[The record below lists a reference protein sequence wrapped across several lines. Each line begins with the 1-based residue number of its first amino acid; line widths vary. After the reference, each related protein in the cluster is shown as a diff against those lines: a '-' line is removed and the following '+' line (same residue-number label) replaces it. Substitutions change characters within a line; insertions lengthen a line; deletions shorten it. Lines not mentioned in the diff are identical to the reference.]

1 MLVNFRLKKWK
12 SLYKYCF
19 QLCCDANIIH
29 NNFFYQKAKIMNV
42 AIKQNLYNPLDTIEN
57 IFIRENI
64 TFDRRKDN
72 ELVAEVLGKWDNM
85 LVFFA
90 FEEHMRCLHISC
102 LLNIE
107 SSAVDRSKMF
117 ELLAMLNENLWLGH
131 FSYWSEQKMPIFKH
145 SIILQDEEELFS
157 DKIAKIIELSIM
169 ECERVYPIF
178 NAVMRQ
184 DISPSQAMYSRA
196 MII

>member
-1 MLVNFRLKKWK
+1 
-12 SLYKYCF
+12 
-19 QLCCDANIIH
+19 
-29 NNFFYQKAKIMNV
+29 MNV

-64 TFDRRKDN
+64 NFDRRKDN

-90 FEEHMRCLHISC
+90 YEEHMRCLHISC

-157 DKIAKIIELSIM
+157 DKIAQIIELSIM

-184 DISPSQAMYSRA
+184 DVSPSQAMYSRA

>member
-1 MLVNFRLKKWK
+1 
-12 SLYKYCF
+12 
-19 QLCCDANIIH
+19 
-29 NNFFYQKAKIMNV
+29 MNL
-42 AIKQNLYNPLDTIEN
+42 ALEQQDLYNPIDTIEG
-57 IFIRENI
+57 IFSRDNVS
-64 TFDRRKDN
+64 FDRRKDN

-85 LVFFA
+85 LIFFA
-90 FEEHMRCLHISC
+90 YEEHLRCLHISC

-107 SSAVDRSKMF
+107 ASAVDRGKMF

-145 SIILQDEEELFS
+145 SLILQDNEELFTH
-157 DKIAKIIELSIM
+157 KISKIIELSIM

-184 DISPSQAMYSRA
+184 NVEPAQALYTSVVVM
-196 MII
+196 

>member
-1 MLVNFRLKKWK
+1 
-12 SLYKYCF
+12 
-19 QLCCDANIIH
+19 
-29 NNFFYQKAKIMNV
+29 MNV
-42 AIKQNLYNPLDTIEN
+42 AVEQNLYNPIDTIEG
-57 IFIRENI
+57 IFAQDKVSY
-64 TFDRRKDN
+64 DRRNDN

-90 FEEHMRCLHISC
+90 YEEHLRCLHISC

-107 SSAVDRSKMF
+107 TTSVDRSKMF
-117 ELLAMLNENLWLGH
+117 ELLALLNENLWLGH

-145 SIILQDEEELFS
+145 SIILQDEEELFTS
-157 DKIAKIIELSIM
+157 KISKIIELSIM

-184 DISPSQAMYSRA
+184 NIPPTQALYSDIMV
-196 MII
+196 I

>member
-1 MLVNFRLKKWK
+1 
-12 SLYKYCF
+12 
-19 QLCCDANIIH
+19 
-29 NNFFYQKAKIMNV
+29 MNV

-64 TFDRRKDN
+64 NFDRRKDN

-90 FEEHMRCLHISC
+90 YEEHMRCVHISC

-157 DKIAKIIELSIM
+157 DKISKIIELSIM

-184 DISPSQAMYSRA
+184 DISPAQAMYSRA
-196 MII
+196 MVI

>member
-1 MLVNFRLKKWK
+1 
-12 SLYKYCF
+12 
-19 QLCCDANIIH
+19 
-29 NNFFYQKAKIMNV
+29 MNL
-42 AIKQNLYNPLDTIEN
+42 ALQENLYNPLDTIEN
-57 IFIRENI
+57 ILVNEDISFE
-64 TFDRRKDN
+64 RRSEK

-90 FEEHMRCLHISC
+90 YEEHLRCLHISC

-107 SSAVDRSKMF
+107 SSTVDCSKMF

-131 FSYWSEQKMPIFKH
+131 FSFWSKAKMPMFTH
-145 SIILQDEEELFS
+145 SLILQDEEELFYG
-157 DKIAKIIELSIM
+157 KIKKIIELSIM

-184 DISPSQAMYSRA
+184 NVSPKEALQRDIMV
-196 MII
+196 M

>member
-1 MLVNFRLKKWK
+1 
-12 SLYKYCF
+12 
-19 QLCCDANIIH
+19 
-29 NNFFYQKAKIMNV
+29 MNL
-42 AIKQNLYNPLDTIEN
+42 AIKQNMYNPLDTIEC
-57 IFIRENI
+57 IFQRDDVS
-64 TFDRRKDN
+64 FDRRSDN

-90 FEEHMRCLHISC
+90 YEEHMRCLHISC

-107 SSAVDRSKMF
+107 TSTVDRSKMF
-117 ELLAMLNENLWLGH
+117 ELLALLNENLWLGH

-145 SIILQDEEELFS
+145 SIILQDEEELFTS
-157 DKIAKIIELSIM
+157 KISKIIELSIM

-184 DISPSQAMYSRA
+184 DLPPTQALYAGA
-196 MII
+196 MVM

>member
-1 MLVNFRLKKWK
+1 
-12 SLYKYCF
+12 
-19 QLCCDANIIH
+19 
-29 NNFFYQKAKIMNV
+29 MNL
-42 AIKQNLYNPLDTIEN
+42 ALEEDLYNPIDTIER
-57 IFIRENI
+57 IFARDKVSY
-64 TFDRRKDN
+64 DRRKDT

-90 FEEHMRCLHISC
+90 YEEHLRCLHISC
-102 LLNIE
+102 LLNLE
-107 SSAVDRSKMF
+107 ASNVDRGKMF

-145 SIILQDEEELFS
+145 SVILQDNEELFTH
-157 DKIAKIIELSIM
+157 KISKIIELSIM

-184 DISPSQAMYSRA
+184 NVEPGQALYTCA
-196 MII
+196 MVV

>member
-1 MLVNFRLKKWK
+1 MDVALKK
-12 SLYKYCF
+12 
-19 QLCCDANIIH
+19 D
-29 NNFFYQKAKIMNV
+29 
-42 AIKQNLYNPLDTIEN
+42 LYNPLDTIEY
-57 IFIRENI
+57 ILTRDKVS
-64 TFDRRKDN
+64 FDRRKEN

-107 SSAVDRSKMF
+107 ATAVDRSKMF
-117 ELLAMLNENLWLGH
+117 ELLALLNENLWLGH

-145 SIILQDEEELFS
+145 SVILQDDEELFC
-157 DKIAKIIELSIM
+157 DKISKIIELSIM
-169 ECERVYPIF
+169 ECERVHPIF

-184 DISPSQAMYSRA
+184 NVSPTQALYAGA
-196 MII
+196 MVM

>member
-1 MLVNFRLKKWK
+1 MNLAL
-12 SLYKYCF
+12 
-19 QLCCDANIIH
+19 
-29 NNFFYQKAKIMNV
+29 QKDI
-42 AIKQNLYNPLDTIEN
+42 YNPIDTIEN
-57 IFIRENI
+57 IFSRDNVP
-64 TFDRRKDN
+64 FDRRKEN

-90 FEEHMRCLHISC
+90 YEEHLKCLHISC

-107 SSAVDRSKMF
+107 TAAVDRSKMF
-117 ELLAMLNENLWLGH
+117 ELLALLNENLWLGH

-145 SIILQDEEELFS
+145 SIILQDTEELFTS
-157 DKIAKIIELSIM
+157 KISQIIELSIM

-184 DISPSQAMYSRA
+184 NISPEQALYAEALVM
-196 MII
+196 

>member
-1 MLVNFRLKKWK
+1 
-12 SLYKYCF
+12 
-19 QLCCDANIIH
+19 
-29 NNFFYQKAKIMNV
+29 MNV

-57 IFIRENI
+57 IFIREDI
-64 TFDRRKDN
+64 TFDRRKEN

-184 DISPSQAMYSRA
+184 NISPAQAMYSRA
-196 MII
+196 MVI

>member
-1 MLVNFRLKKWK
+1 
-12 SLYKYCF
+12 
-19 QLCCDANIIH
+19 
-29 NNFFYQKAKIMNV
+29 MNV
-42 AIKQNLYNPLDTIEN
+42 AIEQNLYNPIDTIEN
-57 IFIRENI
+57 IFARDNVS
-64 TFDRRKDN
+64 FDRRKDN

-90 FEEHMRCLHISC
+90 YEEHLRCLHISC

-107 SSAVDRSKMF
+107 TASVDRSKMF
-117 ELLAMLNENLWLGH
+117 ELLALLNENLWLGH

-145 SIILQDEEELFS
+145 SIILQDEEELFTS
-157 DKIAKIIELSIM
+157 KISKIIELSIM

-184 DISPSQAMYSRA
+184 DISPVQALYTDSMV
-196 MII
+196 M

>member
-1 MLVNFRLKKWK
+1 
-12 SLYKYCF
+12 
-19 QLCCDANIIH
+19 
-29 NNFFYQKAKIMNV
+29 MNV
-42 AIKQNLYNPLDTIEN
+42 AVEQNLYNPIDTIEN
-57 IFIRENI
+57 IFVRDNVS
-64 TFDRRKDN
+64 FDRRKDN

-90 FEEHMRCLHISC
+90 YEEHLRCLHISC

-107 SSAVDRSKMF
+107 TASVDRSKMF
-117 ELLAMLNENLWLGH
+117 ELLALLNENLWLGH

-145 SIILQDEEELFS
+145 SIILQDEEELFTS
-157 DKIAKIIELSIM
+157 KISKIIELSIM

-184 DISPSQAMYSRA
+184 NISPVQALYSDS
-196 MII
+196 MVM

>member
-1 MLVNFRLKKWK
+1 MQI
-12 SLYKYCF
+12 LYITIF
-19 QLCCDANIIH
+19 IP
-29 NNFFYQKAKIMNV
+29 KARIMNV

-64 TFDRRKDN
+64 NFDRRKDN

-90 FEEHMRCLHISC
+90 YEEHMRCVHISC

-157 DKIAKIIELSIM
+157 DKISKIIELSIM

-184 DISPSQAMYSRA
+184 DVSPAQAMYSRS
-196 MII
+196 MVI